1 VLPDCQ
7 GLISLQF
14 TVLYL
19 PPLALLPVRE
29 HVSCST
35 FIEPLL
41 SNSLLNSFQHQ
52 GCTNVLQT
60 FMCIQICFWMYLYF
74 LITYALPISNLCK
87 VSGEVSTCLSLL
99 EGNDTNRINGLA
111 GYHHS
116 YISNFNVFVLICTFV
131 WLTFT
136 TDFRLCHAF
145 RRNKKGEM
153 IAKNSN
159 EK

>member
-1 VLPDCQ
+1 MLPDCQ

-14 TVLYL
+14 TELYL
-19 PPLALLPVRE
+19 SSSRTSPSEGICVLLY
-29 HVSCST
+29 

-52 GCTNVLQT
+52 GCTNVLQN

-111 GYHHS
+111 GYHYS
-116 YISNFNVFVLICTFV
+116 YISNFYLFVHICTFV

-145 RRNKKGEM
+145 RRNDSKK
-153 IAKNSN
+153 
-159 EK
+159 